1 MSAAED
7 TDIPSQAPSADDDAT
22 SGVGS
27 PGGTASDEKTSEGAT
42 VISYS
47 HWQQVTVSVDDQHL
61 KDIQT
66 VATHL
71 RDQGMHIDQILDGL
85 GMITG
90 SVPDQERSES
100 VVHVTGVASVERQIT
115 YQLPPPDADVQ

>member
-1 MSAAED
+1 MTAPED
-7 TDIPSQAPSADDDAT
+7 NKDPGHSPSAHHAT
-22 SGVGS
+22 SG
-27 PGGTASDEKTSEGAT
+27 GGPAGDTPSTETTSEGAAE
-42 VISYS
+42 ISYS

-61 KDIQT
+61 KEIQT

-100 VVHVTGVASVERQIT
+100 VVRVTGVASVERQIT

>member
-1 MSAAED
+1 MTAPED
-7 TDIPSQAPSADDDAT
+7 TDVAGHSPSADDDAP
-22 SGVGS
+22 SGGGPSGGS
-27 PGGTASDEKTSEGAT
+27 PSNETTPQGAT
-42 VISYS
+42 AISYS

-71 RDQGMHIDQILDGL
+71 RAQGMHIDQVLDGL